1 MIHITIIIGRR
12 LGTPAQFNP
21 KDFRM
26 ILERM
31 HNFHILIL
39 LSCNVISSVRQII
52 EFNLK
57 EGILFIYLFSSYL
70 GPGDQVTLVSQFY
83 ILFNFSLHQKK
94 ILFLT

>member
-52 EFNLK
+52 EFKGEL
-57 EGILFIYLFSSYL
+57 LFSS
-70 GPGDQVTLVSQFY
+70 VELVKFGVGR
-83 ILFNFSLHQKK
+83 
-94 ILFLT
+94 